1 MEPSDSIN
9 GGKNVIQVLLEKQDS
24 QFRALTEAL
33 KVSLNNSR
41 SALDNFV
48 SKLSQSIDEKK
59 TN

>member
-1 MEPSDSIN
+1 MEPSDSLN

-24 QFRALTEAL
+24 QFRALTEAP